1 MQQKLPLSLR
11 ADRTGHDFS
20 STPQSARRSARF
32 IWSPARDWFLSIGIL
47 FWAHLDLVFSSSQDL
62 AQVRAGNEPGLRYV
76 LPRGDCSNLGFWSV
90 SPVFDLA
97 HRISLL
103 LRSSPPVCVGHAHS
117 FFSALSSGLPPP
129 DLVLV
134 QLAFSSCPCA
144 SELVDYYRLPP
155 HLSLL
160 QKLGLQCVILQCIF
174 LSNSF

>member
-62 AQVRAGNEPGLRYV
+62 AQVRAGNEAGLRYV

-90 SPVFDLA
+90 SQFVLVTLTRFSLPCLLVCRRRTWCWYSSRFPLA
-97 HRISLL
+97 RAQVSSSITTDYHRICRCS
-103 LRSSPPVCVGHAHS
+103 RSSV
-117 FFSALSSGLPPP
+117 FS
-129 DLVLV
+129 V
-134 QLAFSSCPCA
+134 
-144 SELVDYYRLPP
+144 
-155 HLSLL
+155 
-160 QKLGLQCVILQCIF
+160 
-174 LSNSF
+174 